1 MMTYFLLVA
10 LGFAVGT
17 FGTLIGAGGGF
28 ILMPILLL
36 SYPQRSADELTAIS
50 LAMICCN
57 ATSGSISYAR
67 MKRIDYTSGVLFLM
81 AGIPGAVLGAMTVA
95 YIPRQA
101 FNLVFGL
108 VLIAGSLFIFFR
120 PPRESGSSMSTH
132 GGTRFRRTLIDAQG
146 TRHEFAYNLPV
157 GIVLSLFVGF
167 ASSLLGIGGGIIHV
181 PAMVHLLDFPVHLAT
196 ATSHFVL
203 AAMTLAGTI
212 VHLVDGSL
220 RAGLAIAGCLAVGAV
235 AGAQLGARLSH
246 RIHGRWILRALAV
259 ALALVG
265 MRILIAAVR

>member
-1 MMTYFLLVA
+1 MMAYVLLAV

-57 ATSGSISYAR
+57 ATSGSISYGR
-67 MKRIDYTSGVLFLM
+67 MKRIDYTSGVLFLI
-81 AGIPGAVLGAMTVA
+81 AGIPGAVLGAVTVA

-108 VLIAGSLFIFFR
+108 VLIAASLFIFFR
-120 PPRESGSSMSTH
+120 PPRESGSSLSTH
-132 GGTRFRRTLIDAQG
+132 GGTRFRRTLIDADG

-157 GIVLSLFVGF
+157 GIVLSFFVGF

-181 PAMVHLLDFPVHLAT
+181 PSMVHLLDFPVHLAT

-212 VHLVDGSL
+212 VHIVDGSL
-220 RAGLAIAGCLAVGAV
+220 RGGLAIAGCLAAGAV

-246 RIHGRWILRALAV
+246 RIHGRWIMRALAV

-265 MRILIAAVR
+265 IRILIAAAQ

>member
-1 MMTYFLLVA
+1 MTYLLLVA
-10 LGFAVGT
+10 LGFAVGA

-36 SYPQRSADELTAIS
+36 SYPQRSANELTAVS

-57 ATSGSISYAR
+57 ATSGSISYGR
-67 MKRIDYTSGVLFLM
+67 MKRIDYTSGVLFLV
-81 AGIPGAVLGAMTVA
+81 AGIPGAVLGAVTVA
-95 YIPRQA
+95 YVPRQA

-108 VLIAGSLFIFFR
+108 VLIAAGLVIFFR
-120 PPRESGSSMSTH
+120 SPRHAGPSVSTH
-132 GGTRFRRTLIDAQG
+132 GGTRFRRTLIDADG
-146 TRHEFAYNLPV
+146 ARHEFAYNLPL

-181 PAMVHLLDFPVHLAT
+181 PAMVHLLNFPVHLAT

-212 VHLVDGSL
+212 VHLADGSL
-220 RAGLAIAGCLAVGAV
+220 RAGLAIAVCLAIGAV
-235 AGAQLGARLSH
+235 GGAQLGARLSH
-246 RIHGRWILRALAV
+246 RIHGRWIMRALAV

-265 MRILIAAVR
+265 IRVLIAAAR